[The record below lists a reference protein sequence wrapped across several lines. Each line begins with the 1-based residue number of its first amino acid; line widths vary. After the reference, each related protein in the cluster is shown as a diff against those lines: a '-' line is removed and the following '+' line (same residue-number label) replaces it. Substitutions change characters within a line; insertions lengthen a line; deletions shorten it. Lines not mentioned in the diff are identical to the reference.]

1 MKKIIRTLTRI
12 DEWKTSRKERKQ
24 SKPLH
29 QRYSPLLN
37 PIFQG
42 IFWFFTFVLGAFA
55 SLFAEN
61 IKGNISLGNI
71 FSAQDSSIWQ
81 KIVQLLGSLPILF
94 WGFFFIA
101 LLLAFIFGTTAWIK
115 SRREDYMYHSM
126 QTNPPQNFWQLYEE
140 TSWEIKQ
147 LHEDIQGIALGESP
161 KEKEI
166 DSCYEGVRTML
177 DGIINLVKA
186 WDVGNIER
194 NIVYRANIMEVVYF
208 KDNPEYQLPVL
219 DNVDRFIH
227 MPVTQ
232 HYSGVIKLLN
242 NSFTTS
248 SNTPKSEPDRERKP
262 IVFPFCL
269 KEDNSTH
276 KYQTNLRGAPYCVAT
291 ESIDYVSTI
300 SDVTDHYINTAD
312 PKSKRITANLKQYYF
327 LKDNPAQSILSI
339 PLRERVEE
347 STSGH
352 LVERNNQESLEKE
365 VNNLARTKKIR
376 WVLNIYRNQPGL
388 LYGTWEKNKQF
399 TQVITSLIGRI
410 EDVLDIMDTLPPE
423 TIRDK

>member
-1 MKKIIRTLTRI
+1 MKKFICILTRL
-12 DEWKTSRKERKQ
+12 DEWMTSRKERKQ

-29 QRYSPLLN
+29 QRYSVLLN

-42 IFWFFTFVLGAFA
+42 VFWFFTFVLGAFA

-61 IKGNISLGNI
+61 IKGNISLDSI
-71 FSAQDSSIWQ
+71 FSAQNCSLWQ
-81 KIVQLLGSLPILF
+81 KIAKLWDSLPILF

-147 LHEDIQGIALGESP
+147 LHEDIQGIALGDSP
-161 KEKEI
+161 KKEEI

-194 NIVYRANIMEVVYF
+194 NIVYRANIMGVVYF
-208 KDNPEYQLPVL
+208 KDHPTYQLPAL
-219 DNVDRFIH
+219 DNVDRFLH

-232 HYSGVIKLLN
+232 HYSGVIELLN
-242 NSFTTS
+242 NSYTTS

-291 ESIDYVSTI
+291 ESIDYVSTV
-300 SDVTDHYINTAD
+300 SDVTDHYIDNAD
-312 PKSKRITANLKQYYF
+312 PTSKRITANLKQYYF

-339 PLRERVEE
+339 PLRQRVEE
-347 STSGH
+347 NTSGH
-352 LVERNNQESLEKE
+352 LFEGNNQEPLEKA
-365 VNNLARTKKIR
+365 VNSLARTKKIR

-388 LYGTWEKNKQF
+388 LYGTWENNKQF

>member
-147 LHEDIQGIALGESP
+147 LHEDIQGIVLGESP